1 MCTQARLVQGGQVSE
16 WQGMPMSNG
25 PAPAIRFKV
34 VPDEPAYLEVT
45 VDPAAHGEQGVGPF
59 RRGITV
65 KTNDGQQLDFVLSGT
80 IVR

>member
-1 MCTQARLVQGGQVSE
+1 MCTQARLVQGGQASE

-25 PAPAIRFKV
+25 SVPAMRFKV
-34 VPDEPAYLEVT
+34 APDEPAYLEVT
-45 VDPAAHGEQGVGPF
+45 VDPAAHGEQGIGFF

-65 KTNDGQQLDFVLSGT
+65 RTNDGLQLDFILSGN

>member
-25 PAPAIRFKV
+25 PAQAIRFKV
-34 VPDEPAYLEVT
+34 APGEQAFLEVT
-45 VDPAAHGEQGVGPF
+45 VDPTAHGEQGVGAF

-65 KTNDGQQLDFVLSGT
+65 KTSDGQQLDFVLSGN